1 MKAYLIARVSTE
13 DQIDALSAQVHRL
26 VDYANRYNLDYELI
40 KFQESAYKGNRDEF
54 NTILRRILKVEG
66 LVTLVFDKI
75 DRYTRDSSTKEVR
88 LIQDLYEKG
97 RLELHFV
104 SDNLVITE
112 KSPATDL
119 MRLGLGI
126 LLGRYYSDA
135 IRDNVIRRFEQMR
148 RDGLWT
154 GKAPFGYI
162 NTVLPDGRK
171 WIEAHPHNANIVR
184 AIYEQYGSGVSSLKL
199 VRQYVKNEY
208 GVGISNAQLDRIL
221 HNPFYKGIMRVSGKL
236 YPHNYEIVI
245 SEKLNDQV
253 NAVRQGYKIKPT
265 IYAGLPFVYRGL
277 IDCAECGCR
286 ITFEQKKKKYV
297 YGHCTQTR
305 GKHGASYVSEDI
317 LTKQFK
323 TNISNIAIPE
333 RAYREVS
340 KKLKE
345 LHETDKQQKTHKL
358 LSLTKEIHK
367 YETRLER
374 MYEDRLDGSI
384 SSELYDKK
392 FKEFTNAKQVLEN
405 SRDKFEFIAKDAYT
419 SIDHLLRLSR
429 NAPKLFELGK
439 IEQKR
444 QLIKMTHS
452 NLELNGKELRWK
464 YKRPFEMM
472 ALCNE
477 TSNWLGRRDSNP

>member
-1 MKAYLIARVSTE
+1 MNNVFLLLPQQGIEVNNIIMLE
-13 DQIDALSAQVHRL
+13 DRS
-26 VDYANRYNLDYELI
+26 NL
-40 KFQESAYKGNRDEF
+40 
-54 NTILRRILKVEG
+54 
-66 LVTLVFDKI
+66 
-75 DRYTRDSSTKEVR
+75 
-88 LIQDLYEKG
+88 
-97 RLELHFV
+97 
-104 SDNLVITE
+104 
-112 KSPATDL
+112 
-119 MRLGLGI
+119 RLGLGI
-126 LLGRYYSDA
+126 LPGRYYSDA

-162 NTVLPDGRK
+162 NIVMPDGRK
-171 WIEAHPHNANIVR
+171 WIETHPHNANIVR
-184 AIYEQYGSGVSSLKL
+184 SIYEQYASAVSSLKL
-199 VRQYVKNEY
+199 VRQYINDEY
-208 GVGISNAQLDRIL
+208 GVSVSNAQLDRIL

-245 SEKLNDQV
+245 SEKLYDQV
-253 NAVRQGYKIKPT
+253 AAVRHGYKIKST
-265 IYAGLPFVYRGL
+265 IYAGLPYTYRGL
-277 IDCAECGCR
+277 VTCAECGCR

-317 LTKQFK
+317 FTKQFI
-323 TNISNIAIPE
+323 TNIRNIAIPE
-333 RAYREVS
+333 QAYFEVS

-345 LHETDKQQKTHKL
+345 LHDTDIKQKTQKL
-358 LSLTKEIHK
+358 LSLTTEIRK
-367 YETRLER
+367 YESRLER

-384 SSELYDKK
+384 STELYDKK
-392 FKEFTNAKQVLEN
+392 FKEFTSAKQILEN
-405 SRDKFEFIAKDAYT
+405 SRDKFELIAKDTFT
-419 SIDHLLRLSR
+419 SIDHLLKLSR
-429 NAPKLFELGK
+429 NAPRLFELGK

-477 TSNWLGRRDSNP
+477 TSNWLAIVNQVRSISILYPTI